1 MPTEIQTPK
10 PWMRLAEAFRLTGRH
25 KLQID
30 EVVVPVAIVAD
41 LSEKE
46 VLLDVRAAQG
56 GVQQAAVPTF
66 ISQTQLFNPNGS
78 GLIFDLYRL
87 DTLDNL
93 SNMLF
98 QMGRGNVPLGSTHAG
113 SWQDTRLIGTPIG
126 QIRQQATSLIT
137 FLVNPVFIQGSNL
150 LARTID
156 LRVTLPPGQGWMVE
170 AAFVNKPVVTNFY
183 WTERAE

>member
-30 EVVVPVAIVAD
+30 EVVVPVAIIAD

-56 GVQQAAVPTF
+56 GIKQAIVPTF
-66 ISQTQLFNPNGS
+66 ISQSQLFNPNGS
-78 GLIFDLYRL
+78 GLIFDLYRV
-87 DTLDNL
+87 DML
-93 SNMLF
+93 SGAGSMFF
-98 QMGRGNVPLGSTHAG
+98 QMGRVNVPLASTHIG
-113 SWQDTRLIGTPIG
+113 GWQDTRLIGAPVG
-126 QIRQQATSLIT
+126 QLRQQATSLIT
-137 FLVNPVFIQGSNL
+137 FTAFPVFIQGPPTFLQSL
-150 LARTID
+150 P
-156 LRVTLPPGQGWMVE
+156 LRVTLPPGQGWMIE
-170 AAFVNKPVVTNFY
+170 TSFVAKELLSNWY